1 MSCKF
6 LFGRRNANI
15 LRRALDMQ
23 RALGKPCVK
32 YCFAWGN
39 LSPTF
44 VEEENNSQY
53 SLMTVDGMNGFY
65 LHGSCQVFWE
75 FLKITGSTNHAQT
88 KSVFNMAPQA
98 SRVEAASYRHEHLFT
113 NYRVSKVAAPQ
124 PPVPFPRLRQK
135 GPVFSSFP
143 VVCIP
148 GNTPCMCHTPHQQ
161 NG

>member
-15 LRRALDMQ
+15 LRRALDMH

-32 YCFAWGN
+32 YYFAWGN

-65 LHGSCQVFWE
+65 LHGSCQLFWE
-75 FLKITGSTNHAQT
+75 FWKITGSTNRAQT

-98 SRVEAASYRHEHLFT
+98 SRAGESSILPTWTLIHRLPRFQGSRPTASCSF
-113 NYRVSKVAAPQ
+113 PQ
-124 PPVPFPRLRQK
+124 ARTK
-135 GPVFSSFP
+135 GPCLFLFSCC
-143 VVCIP
+143 VCA
-148 GNTPCMCHTPHQQ
+148 G
-161 NG
+161 